1 MCHALADRWP
11 PSLPLISRPLSTA
24 TITNRCPPPL
34 SDRCPTPL
42 SGPLSAASIADC
54 CLPSLSQLLSTAAIT
69 DRCLPLL
76 WQTAVCRR
84 YRADRPTCEYKSCLM
99 CHAAFAD
106 CWPPSLTDHW
116 TLPLSRT
123 AGCRRSCKPLD
134 TAALTDRLPI
144 GPPTT
149 GHRCASRLPDLC
161 TVTSVFR
168 IRIRNFV
175 IPGNFTG
182 VTNTFRNCYH
192 PFPRCL

>member
-1 MCHALADRWP
+1 
-11 PSLPLISRPLSTA
+11 
-24 TITNRCPPPL
+24 
-34 SDRCPTPL
+34 
-42 SGPLSAASIADC
+42 
-54 CLPSLSQLLSTAAIT
+54 
-69 DRCLPLL
+69 
-76 WQTAVCRR
+76 
-84 YRADRPTCEYKSCLM
+84 M

-106 CWPPSLTDHW
+106 RWPPLFADHW

-149 GHRCASRLPDLC
+149 GHRCTSRLPDLC

-175 IPGNFTG
+175 IPGNITG
-182 VTNTFRNCYH
+182 VTNTLETVTTLFRNVCNAVSFEMKLVQPEIQLNIFCDNHTYIFFSVYLVTLLDVTH
-192 PFPRCL
+192 AIETVTNFPAICVTLYLHWTACARCR